1 MLKKNNQ
8 LDLNFSKYL
17 GLYDIIIKPDNFWKQ
32 LNDRAII
39 KSKNIKPIIEHSVII
54 IIFFFILPPHK

>member
-1 MLKKNNQ
+1 MLITMLKKNNQ

-32 LNDRAII
+32 LSDMVDF
-39 KSKNIKPIIEHSVII
+39 SFVYEE
-54 IIFFFILPPHK
+54 